1 MTKVMLQAVGGSQ
14 PIAIK
19 YKTME
24 QATIQEILEINEH
37 PNADALELATILGWQ
52 VVIKK
57 GQFKVGDKV
66 VYVGLDSILPPH
78 PEFEFLAKNKY
89 RIKTAKLRGE
99 MSYGIVFSMD
109 TLIKVAIE
117 QYRRDHL
124 ITLPVPVGHN
134 FDHINIG
141 DSVTEAMG
149 VKKYEKPVPKCQD
162 AKGGFPTSIIRKT
175 DEERVQNI
183 PHILDEIGDREI
195 YITAKADGSSLTV
208 YKENGELSV
217 CSRNMMLEEPENI
230 DSASNF
236 WAASFKYGLDKLP
249 NGYYVQAELIG
260 PNIQGNPHGLDSLEI
275 RVFNV
280 GIIRRGNTQLVEG
293 LDMMTEFCKEYN
305 LPMAELI
312 YRGKKNFETIDD
324 LEKIANAVRYENGK
338 IGEGVVIRYTEAED
352 DFKMQKPL
360 SFKMISPKYALKHDE

>member
-1 MTKVMLQAVGGSQ
+1 
-14 PIAIK
+14 
-19 YKTME
+19 ME

-37 PNADALELATILGWQ
+37 PNADALDLATILGWQ

-57 GQFKVGDKV
+57 DQFKVGDKV

-78 PEFEFLAKNKY
+78 ESFEFLAKQKY

-99 MSYGIVFSMD
+99 MSYGIVFDMA
-109 TLIKVAIE
+109 TLVTVATDLYMGVEGIE
-117 QYRRDHL
+117 
-124 ITLPVPVGHN
+124 LPLPSN
-134 FDHINIG
+134 FDHVSIG
-141 DSVTEAMG
+141 DDVTEIMS

-162 AKGGFPTSIIRKT
+162 AKGYFPTSIIRKT

-195 YITAKADGSSLTV
+195 YITAKADGSSLTA
-208 YKENGELSV
+208 YKEQDELSV
-217 CSRNMMLEEPENI
+217 CSRNMMLKEPESI

-236 WAASFKYGLDKLP
+236 WAAAYKYGLDEIP
-249 NGYYVQAELIG
+249 SGYYVQAELIG
-260 PNIQGNPHGLDSLEI
+260 PNIQGNPHGVDSIEI

-280 GIIRRGNTQLVEG
+280 GIIRRGNTQLDEG

-324 LEKIANAVRYENGK
+324 LEEIANAVRYENGK
-338 IGEGVVIRYTEAED
+338 IGEGVVIRYTESED

-360 SFKMISPKYALKHDE
+360 SFKMISPKYALKHGE

>member
-1 MTKVMLQAVGGSQ
+1 
-14 PIAIK
+14 
-19 YKTME
+19 ME

-57 GQFKVGDKV
+57 DQFKVGDKV

-78 PEFEFLAKNKY
+78 EAFEFLAKQKY

-99 MSYGIVFSMD
+99 MSYGIVFSLD
-109 TLIKVAIE
+109 TVFEVSDMWNKQDISTEEDQFFAKEYAE
-117 QYRRDHL
+117 
-124 ITLPVPVGHN
+124 VG
-134 FDHINIG
+134 D
-141 DSVTEAMG
+141 DVTEIMG

-183 PHILDEIGDREI
+183 PHIIDEIGDREI
-195 YITAKADGSSLTV
+195 YITVKADGSSLTV
-208 YKENGELSV
+208 LKDADELSV
-217 CSRNMMLEEPENI
+217 CSRNMILKEPENI
-230 DSASNF
+230 HSASNF
-236 WAASFKYGLDKLP
+236 WAATYKYGLDEIP
-249 NGYYVQAELIG
+249 SGYYVQAELIG
-260 PNIQGNPHGLDSLEI
+260 PSIQSNPHGVDSLEI

-280 GIIRRGNTQLVEG
+280 GLIRKGNTQLP
-293 LDMMTEFCKEYN
+293 LNYDDMVNFCSYYN
-305 LPMAELI
+305 LPMAELV

-338 IGEGVVIRYTEAED
+338 IGEGVVIRYTESED

-360 SFKMISPKYALKHDE
+360 SFKMISPKYALKHGE